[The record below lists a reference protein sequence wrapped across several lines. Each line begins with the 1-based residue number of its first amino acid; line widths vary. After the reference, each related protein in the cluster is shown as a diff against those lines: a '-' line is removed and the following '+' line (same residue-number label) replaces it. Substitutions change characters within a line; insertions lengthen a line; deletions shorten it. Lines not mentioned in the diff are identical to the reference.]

1 MVLSPPLKEEVV
13 EIPNCSSLQYIPK
26 EGFVVALVQV
36 SRLSQ
41 SSSESKI
48 KTKIKIRIE

>member
-1 MVLSPPLKEEVV
+1 MVLSPKEEVV
-13 EIPNCSSLQYIPK
+13 EIPNCSSLQYIAK

-48 KTKIKIRIE
+48 KTKILIE